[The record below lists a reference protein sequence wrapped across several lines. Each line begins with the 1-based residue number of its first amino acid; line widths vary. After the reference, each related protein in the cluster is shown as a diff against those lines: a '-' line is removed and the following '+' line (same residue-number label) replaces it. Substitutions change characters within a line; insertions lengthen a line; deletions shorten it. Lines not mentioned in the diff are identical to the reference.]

1 MREINGPI
9 KALCKQLNINFLNR
23 RKTNLGALIAH
34 KRPCNDI
41 LDMKEVIYKIPC
53 KECEVVYLGETKQ
66 KLGTRTKEH
75 FASCQKAFLSQ
86 AVYQSVK
93 NDTGLPF
100 HFLYSG
106 HSFDFD
112 KVQLVQRERNWVKRK
127 ILEALYIQ
135 TTANTCNLNSGM
147 KFDENWLTFFQF
159 LSSLPFS

>member
-9 KALCKQLNINFLNR
+9 KALCKQLSINFLNH
-23 RKTNLGALIAH
+23 RKTNLGVLIAH

-41 LDMKEVIYKIPC
+41 LDMKDAIYKIFC

-66 KLGTRTKEH
+66 KLGIRKKEH

-86 AVYQSVK
+86 EVHQSMK
-93 NDTGLPF
+93 NDTGLPY
-100 HFLYSG
+100 HFLHLG

-112 KVQLVQRERNWVKRK
+112 KVELIHRERNWVKRK

-135 TTANTCNLNSGM
+135 TTPNTCNLNSGM
-147 KFDENWLTFFQF
+147 KFDENC
-159 LSSLPFS
+159 

>member
-1 MREINGPI
+1 
-9 KALCKQLNINFLNR
+9 
-23 RKTNLGALIAH
+23 
-34 KRPCNDI
+34 
-41 LDMKEVIYKIPC
+41 MKEAIYKIPC
-53 KECEVVYLGETKQ
+53 KECEVVYLGETKR

-86 AVYQSVK
+86 AVHQSVK

-100 HFLYSG
+100 HFLHSG

-159 LSSLPFS
+159 FSSLPFSWIFFPLIFFHLYFHAFSYCCFACFPQFPISFCDRAW